1 LWKALWRGRIQLTRR
16 GKSARGHYVFAT
28 KPGEFGN
35 SAGAFMR
42 YGEVRGRNG
51 VIIAEPDP
59 TRRRRAH
66 PSVESLWGLLRS
78 VTASAVESGV
88 NGPNDISRTVD
99 GSADAELRSP

>member
-51 VIIAEPDP
+51 VIIAEPTPHADGGP
-59 TRRRRAH
+59 TH
-66 PSVESLWGLLRS
+66 PSNLCGVCCG
-78 VTASAVESGV
+78 AS
-88 NGPNDISRTVD
+88 PHR
-99 GSADAELRSP
+99 R